1 MIFDAVFGAVAS
13 LIAGIFNALPDW
25 TPPDFLT
32 SAASLWTMVFQS
44 LADLSAWIPLDTVGA
59 MGTAV
64 FVTVS
69 ASIIIRVA
77 RLVIAYIPTMGGSQ
91 E

>member
-1 MIFDAVFGAVAS
+1 MIFDAIFGAFAS
-13 LIAGIFNALPDW
+13 LLASLFGTIPTW
-25 TPPDFLT
+25 TAPDFLT
-32 SAASLWTMVFQS
+32 SAAAIWTMVFQS

-59 MGTAV
+59 MGGAV
-64 FVTVS
+64 FATVA
-69 ASIIIRVA
+69 ASIIIRVV